1 MGAFATPANR
11 RRGEV
16 CVRLDG
22 RDYRLRLTLGALAEL
37 EDAYGAEDLQA
48 LVARLSSGRFA
59 ARDLIRIIA
68 AGLRGAGHDMA
79 DGDVAS
85 MQSDDGIAGH
95 ARIAADLLAA
105 AFGGTDAVAGAGS
118 PQDPIQP

>member
-1 MGAFATPANR
+1 MAPLATPANR

-16 CVRLDG
+16 SARLDG

-48 LVARLSSGRFA
+48 LVARFSAGRFS

-68 AGLRGAGHDMA
+68 AGLRGGGHDVA
-79 DGDVAS
+79 DADVAA
-85 MQSDDGIAGH
+85 MQGGNGVAGH
-95 ARIAADLLAA
+95 ARLAADLLAA
-105 AFGGTDAVAGAGS
+105 AFGGAAGPAVSDAPAN
-118 PQDPIQP
+118 PDQP

>member
-1 MGAFATPANR
+1 MAAFATPANR

-16 CVRLDG
+16 TACLDG

-68 AGLRGAGHDMA
+68 AGLRGAGHDVRDA
-79 DGDVAS
+79 DVAA
-85 MQSDDGIAGH
+85 MDTGDGIAGH

-105 AFGGTDAVAGAGS
+105 AFGGAGEVRDADG
-118 PQDPIQP
+118 PPNPIQP

>member
-1 MGAFATPANR
+1 MAPLATPANR

-16 CVRLDG
+16 CARLDG

-48 LVARLSSGRFA
+48 LVARFSAGRFS

-68 AGLRGAGHDMA
+68 AGLRGGGHDVA
-79 DGDVAS
+79 DADVAA
-85 MQSDDGIAGH
+85 MQGGNGVAGH
-95 ARIAADLLAA
+95 ARLAADLLAA
-105 AFGGTDAVAGAGS
+105 AFGGAAGPAVADA
-118 PQDPIQP
+118 PANPDQP